1 MPKAERKVAIE
12 NLEGVRK
19 SRVITYLTADRGL
32 VNIPVAEEI
41 VRILFRHLQAMGKVD
56 KLDLLIYSRGGDTN
70 TPWPLVSVC
79 RQFAK
84 EFNVLVPYRAH
95 SAATQISMGADHII
109 MGPLGELTQVD
120 PSLRTEYTPPNPL
133 QTGQT
138 LMVSVEDLRG
148 YFEFFSEHVK
158 VTEPSL
164 ATVIDLLREKVHPL
178 AVGQVHRAHGAIRYI
193 AESLLGMHIK
203 DQSKIKKITE
213 AMVTEHY
220 IHSHKIKQP
229 EAARVGLPAVNATD
243 AEAKAMWELFE
254 LYESDMQLQIP
265 IRPSSAFADK
275 LDQYAEL
282 TGQPMVY
289 VESTART
296 DVFKIDVLMSR
307 TLAGAP
313 TKKVQLGPTPALG
326 GPLAPGGVPAVVPP
340 PVAAPPAAIE
350 QRPIWGPNLQITTER
365 EWWSVE

>member
-1 MPKAERKVAIE
+1 MPKAERQAAIKK
-12 NLEGVRK
+12 LEGVRK
-19 SRVITYLTADRGL
+19 SHVVTYLTADRGL
-32 VNIPVAEEI
+32 VHIPVAEEI

-56 KLDLLIYSRGGDTN
+56 KLDLFIYSRGGDTN

-84 EFNVLVPYRAH
+84 EFNALVPYRAH
-95 SAATQISMGADHII
+95 SAATQISMGADHIV

-133 QTGQT
+133 QAGQT
-138 LMVSVEDLRG
+138 LLVSVEDLRG
-148 YFEFFSEHVK
+148 FFEFFYEHVK

-164 ATVIDLLREKVHPL
+164 PTVIDLLRDKVHPL

-203 DQSKIKKITE
+203 DQAKVKRISE

-229 EAARVGLPAVNATD
+229 EADRVGLPAVNATD
-243 AEAKAMWELFE
+243 AEAEAMWELFE

-282 TGQPMVY
+282 NDQPMVY

-313 TKKVQLGPTPALG
+313 TKKVQLAPA
-326 GPLAPGGVPAVVPP
+326 PAVAAPIAPGGLPGVAAPLP
-340 PVAAPPAAIE
+340 AAPPAE